1 MIQIQKDFEI
11 PASEEML
18 QKVANRIRERNIE
31 VLIVNNGEEARQAG
45 LERLPK
51 GAQVHSGKSKT
62 LQILAFLMP

>member
-1 MIQIQKDFEI
+1 MIQNQIDFET

-31 VLIVNNGEEARQAG
+31 VLIVNNGEEARQVG
-45 LERLPK
+45 LERIPK

-62 LQILAFLMP
+62 LQDSRHF